1 MNLGLPNILLV
12 FLGGGFGAVLRYL
25 VGVTWVRTMGAER
38 PWMATAIINVTGSLL
53 MGLLI
58 GALARATGASDR
70 WRLLLGV
77 GVLGGYTTFSSF
89 SLEAV
94 MMIERK
100 AYGVAA
106 AYILGSV
113 VCGVLGLMLG
123 LFIMRRLPV

>member
-1 MNLGLPNILLV
+1 MNIVLV
-12 FLGGGFGAVLRYL
+12 FFGGGLGAVLRYL
-25 VGVTWVRTMGAER
+25 VNVG
-38 PWMATAIINVTGSLL
+38 WMRLNGPGQPYLATAIINVTGSLL

-58 GALARATGASDR
+58 GALARNTGGGNER
-70 WRLLLGV
+70 WRLLFGV

-106 AYILGSV
+106 AYICGSV
-113 VCGVLGLMLG
+113 VFGVLGLIAG
-123 LFIMRRLPV
+123 LMIMRRLPL

>member
-1 MNLGLPNILLV
+1 MNIVLV
-12 FLGGGFGAVLRYL
+12 FFGGGLGAVLRYL
-25 VGVTWVRTMGAER
+25 VNVG
-38 PWMATAIINVTGSLL
+38 WMRLNGPGQPYLATAIINVTGSLL

-58 GALARATGASDR
+58 GALARNTGGGNER
-70 WRLLLGV
+70 WRLLFGV

-106 AYILGSV
+106 AYICGSV
-113 VCGVLGLMLG
+113 VFGVLGLILG
-123 LFIMRRLPV
+123 LMIMRRLPL

>member
-1 MNLGLPNILLV
+1 
-12 FLGGGFGAVLRYL
+12 
-25 VGVTWVRTMGAER
+25 
-38 PWMATAIINVTGSLL
+38 MATAIINVTGSLI

-58 GALARATGASDR
+58 GYLARLSGVSDR

-94 MMIERK
+94 MMMERK

-106 AYILGSV
+106 AYIAGSALL
-113 VCGVLGLMLG
+113 GVLGLVLG
-123 LFIMRRLPV
+123 LSLMRRLPL

>member
-1 MNLGLPNILLV
+1 MNIVLV
-12 FLGGGFGAVLRYL
+12 FLGGGFGAVIRYL
-25 VGVTWVRTMGAER
+25 VGMSWMRVNG
-38 PWMATAIINVTGSLL
+38 PGQPYMATAIINVTGSLI

-58 GALARATGASDR
+58 GFLARQAGGVSDR

-94 MMIERK
+94 MMLERK

-106 AYILGSV
+106 AYVFGSV
-113 VCGVLGLMLG
+113 ILGVLGLILG
-123 LFIMRRLPV
+123 LMIMRRLPL

>member
-1 MNLGLPNILLV
+1 MNLVLV
-12 FLGGGFGAVLRYL
+12 FLGGGFGAVIRYL
-25 VGVTWVRTMGAER
+25 VGIGWVRLAG
-38 PWMATAIINVTGSLL
+38 PGQPYMATAIINVTGSLI

-58 GALARATGASDR
+58 GYLARLSGVSDR

-94 MMIERK
+94 MMMERK

-106 AYILGSV
+106 AYIAGSALL
-113 VCGVLGLMLG
+113 GVLGLVLG
-123 LFIMRRLPV
+123 LSLMRRLPL

>member
-1 MNLGLPNILLV
+1 MNLLLV
-12 FLGGGFGAVLRYL
+12 FLGGGLGAVLRYL
-25 VGVTWVRTMGAER
+25 VGIGWVRAAG
-38 PWMATAIINVTGSLL
+38 PSQPYMATAIINVTGSLI

-58 GALARATGASDR
+58 GYLARQVGGVSDR

-77 GVLGGYTTFSSF
+77 GVLGGYTTFSTF

-94 MMIERK
+94 RMIEGR

-113 VCGVLGLMLG
+113 ILGVLGLIAG
-123 LFIMRRLPV
+123 LMIMRKLPL